1 MCLSV
6 DNMTHRSECNLADM
20 KLLTASINIGWGGG
34 IIMWCFRAQLALTD
48 PLSCN
53 SLQCPSSHPMLHRHG
68 YVCKLLEF
76 RCVCRVCIYS
86 HTHMQACLFSD
97 WFLWGKPSSQI
108 QLVSLIGS
116 IIVFQMIPSMHV
128 IRTYGNACRCFE
140 PLVRLRCVCVCAG
153 FQLLAHTDA
162 GLHCSHTS
170 SNSRKK

>member
-1 MCLSV
+1 MGQWPR
-6 DNMTHRSECNLADM
+6 NPHPA
-20 KLLTASINIGWGGG
+20 
-34 IIMWCFRAQLALTD
+34 RAQLALTD

-128 IRTYGNACRCFE
+128 IRTYGNACKCFE
-140 PLVRLRCVCVCAG
+140 PLVRLRCVCVQGFSYSRTQMQGFTARIQAQTVEKNSVGICCVSLLWLAG
-153 FQLLAHTDA
+153 
-162 GLHCSHTS
+162 SI
-170 SNSRKK
+170 R

>member
-1 MCLSV
+1 M
-6 DNMTHRSECNLADM
+6 
-20 KLLTASINIGWGGG
+20 
-34 IIMWCFRAQLALTD
+34 AQESSSTLTD

-128 IRTYGNACRCFE
+128 IRTYGNACKCFE
-140 PLVRLRCVCVCAG
+140 PLVRLRCVCAG

-170 SNSRKK
+170 SNSRNLVLVFAVFLCYGWLAVQNDERA